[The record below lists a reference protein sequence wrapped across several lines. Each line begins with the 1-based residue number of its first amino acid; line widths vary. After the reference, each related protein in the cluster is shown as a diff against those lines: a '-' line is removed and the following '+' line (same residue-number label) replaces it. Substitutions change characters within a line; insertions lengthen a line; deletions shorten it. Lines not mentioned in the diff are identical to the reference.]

1 MRGRSYSE
9 EDKENIYKMIEWINL
24 QDVFWLAKLRIFMNC
39 NDSEGHINDMISNL
53 IRKLKNMNY
62 LQCTEVRNGQRQY
75 ILIKKIEIIDVNIG
89 K

>member
-1 MRGRSYSE
+1 
-9 EDKENIYKMIEWINL
+9 
-24 QDVFWLAKLRIFMNC
+24 
-39 NDSEGHINDMISNL
+39 MISNL